1 MPATVEPSTNPQRL
15 AITGMTCAGCVGAV
29 TRVLARVP
37 GAARVQV
44 TLETGQAEVAGSA
57 APDALLAAVRKAGY
71 GAEFLAS

>member
-1 MPATVEPSTNPQRL
+1 
-15 AITGMTCAGCVGAV
+15 
-29 TRVLARVP
+29 
-37 GAARVQV
+37 V